1 MKVPTRVL
9 FAAAAAA
16 GLAAVPSARGALV
29 LQYNFNNGN
38 VLAPTDTSGAG
49 HNGTARGPSSIA
61 LATSPGGS
69 PAANFTEDQTAGGI
83 DTNTLTSTLGITS
96 SWTGTALVNLNND
109 AGGSNNTGDD
119 MIFGTNVGGDGT
131 GELHVGFR
139 NNNLQF
145 GYWGNDTG
153 PDQGAATT
161 FPMNRGEWHR
171 VTFRYDAANG
181 EQAAFL
187 DGTKAFGVTG
197 HAAYLRGDVNLLIG
211 YAGGNSGAFGGLL
224 DDVRVYNNA
233 LSDAEIAALP
243 RQDVVPEPAT
253 FGLAGLAV
261 TGLLVARGRR
271 PGR

>member
-1 MKVPTRVL
+1 MKVHTRVL
-9 FAAAAAA
+9 FAAAAAV

-69 PAANFTEDQTAGGI
+69 PAANFTEDQTSGGI
-83 DTNTLTSTLGITS
+83 DTGATTSTLGITA

-109 AGGSNNTGDD
+109 DAVNNTDDD
-119 MIFGTNVGGDGT
+119 MIFGTNVGGDST

-139 NNNLQF
+139 GNNLQF

-171 VTFRYDAANG
+171 VTFRYDGATG
-181 EQAAFL
+181 EQAAYV
-187 DGTKAFGVTG
+187 DGVKRIAATG
-197 HAAYLRGDVNLLIG
+197 HASFARGDVNLLIG
-211 YAGGNSGAFGGLL
+211 FAGGNGGAFGGLL
-224 DDVRVYNNA
+224 DDVRVYNTA

-243 RQDVVPEPAT
+243 ATDPVPEPGT
-253 FGLAGLAV
+253 LGLAGLAV
-261 TGLLVARGRR
+261 TGLLVARRRR
-271 PGR
+271 PSR